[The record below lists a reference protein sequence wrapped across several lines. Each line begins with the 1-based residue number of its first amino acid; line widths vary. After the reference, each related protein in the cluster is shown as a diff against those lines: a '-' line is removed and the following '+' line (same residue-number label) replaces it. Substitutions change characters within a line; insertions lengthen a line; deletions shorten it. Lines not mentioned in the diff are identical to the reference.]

1 MFYKV
6 CTPHRYSCSDKSVFI
21 TIGKASSSTCN
32 NKLANVT
39 INLPGNHGFP
49 KAYFCREPCN
59 DEYKQVSDDQMKQ
72 IGLNTFSFIAPQKWP
87 PSLYV
92 RGSTCRNQICHLG
105 YNNSLWNNCGEFSPS
120 TKYNNS
126 SSNQVAFFVG
136 MAILGSFLLI
146 LLITGIFIYFRKR
159 KIWQKQSIVYSYFQ
173 IPVDVFLVYLNDH
186 PNHTEVVLKFAALL
200 KQDYGVN
207 VRLDLYE
214 REKIYSNPA
223 GWLDEV
229 MTSCKKVL
237 VIWSPGAEAKW
248 RNQEQITDR
257 HEMFTPVLRRLNHD
271 LIMSSNLEKYQYAYF
286 DYCSETDIPPSFR
299 NRNIAKFQLT
309 KQRNN
314 LIMKLADET
323 RVSSYHAKNELQKS
337 QKKMCKNENEI
348 LEIALNKMRV
358 FAKQNPKWYELTES
372 SQIVVEKSFSLQ
384 IDDKNIY
391 SEIENDEISSVW
403 TFIKN
408 EPTAT
413 VGEKIC

>member
-1 MFYKV
+1 MRQKV
-6 CTPHRYSCSDKSVFI
+6 CKSFRHDCTDLSVI
-21 TIGKASSSTCN
+21 VTVREASASTCN
-32 NKLANVT
+32 NKSANVT
-39 INLPGNHGFP
+39 INLPVNHVSP
-49 KAYFCREPCN
+49 EAYFCREPCARECKDVFVN
-59 DEYKQVSDDQMKQ
+59 EMKQ
-72 IGLNTFSFIAPQKWP
+72 IDPNTYSFIVPEKYP
-87 PSLYV
+87 PSACI
-92 RGSTCRNQICHLG
+92 RGSTNRDLCNLN
-105 YNNSLWNNCGEFSPS
+105 YNDTLWSNCGEISKTNYPFPPS
-120 TKYNNS
+120 T
-126 SSNQVAFFVG
+126 ALTVG
-136 MAILGSFLLI
+136 IAILGSFLL
-146 LLITGIFIYFRKR
+146 LSLVTGIFIYFRKR
-159 KIWQKQSIVYSYFQ
+159 KIWQKQSMVYSYFQ
-173 IPVDVFLVYLNDH
+173 IPIDVFLVYLNDH

-257 HEMFTPVLRRLNHD
+257 HDMFTPVLRRLNHD

-286 DYCSETDIPPSFR
+286 DYCCETNIPPSFQ

-323 RVSSYHAKNELQKS
+323 RISSYHAKNKLQKS
-337 QKKMCKNENEI
+337 QNEI

-372 SQIVVEKSFSLQ
+372 SKVVV
-384 IDDKNIY
+384 KN
-391 SEIENDEISSVW
+391 
-403 TFIKN
+403 F
-408 EPTAT
+408 
-413 VGEKIC
+413 

>member
-1 MFYKV
+1 MCQGINSKK
-6 CTPHRYSCSDKSVFI
+6 CEPKPPHSCSDKPVSI
-21 TIGKASSSTCN
+21 RIEKASLSTCN
-32 NKLANVT
+32 NRSANVT
-39 INLPGNHGFP
+39 ITLPGVLGEPEAF
-49 KAYFCREPCN
+49 FCREPLCSGHIK
-59 DEYKQVSDDQMKQ
+59 DVDQIKE
-72 IGLNTFSFIAPQKWP
+72 IGPNTYSFIALPKWP
-87 PSLYV
+87 PYLHV
-92 RGSTCRNQICHLG
+92 RGSTCRREICCLR
-105 YNNSLWNNCGEFSPS
+105 YNDTLLNNCDEFPPS
-120 TKYNNS
+120 TKYLNS
-126 SSNQVAFFVG
+126 TALTVG

-146 LLITGIFIYFRKR
+146 SLVIGIFIYFRKR
-159 KIWQKQSIVYSYFQ
+159 KEWKMVYSYFQ

-257 HEMFTPVLRRLNHD
+257 HDMFTPVLRRLNHD

-286 DYCSETDIPPSFR
+286 DYCCETDIPPSFR

-314 LIMKLADET
+314 LIIKLADET
-323 RVSSYHAKNELQKS
+323 RVSSYHAKNELKKS
-337 QKKMCKNENEI
+337 QKKIYKNENEI

-372 SQIVVEKSFSLQ
+372 SQVVVEESFFL
-384 IDDKNIY
+384 
-391 SEIENDEISSVW
+391 
-403 TFIKN
+403 
-408 EPTAT
+408 
-413 VGEKIC
+413 